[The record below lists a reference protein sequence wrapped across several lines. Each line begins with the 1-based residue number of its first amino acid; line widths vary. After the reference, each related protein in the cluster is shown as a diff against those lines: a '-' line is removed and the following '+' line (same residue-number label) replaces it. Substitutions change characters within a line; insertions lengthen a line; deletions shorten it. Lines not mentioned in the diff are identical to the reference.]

1 MSKEF
6 SDFLTSRELDHL
18 MMLREDIPALDAED
32 HQVVAQLIGE
42 GKSYQ
47 AIANLIMYPELI
59 PEQERVQAL
68 LNGLRETENTYL
80 VLAAIVGLGRIPEE
94 ALPEPLRDTVVQE
107 VLRSLHQYGG
117 VIAERASVVLADKT
131 WWLLSTPASELV
143 GLLGHPSGAVRHNV
157 LVALIPLVGLVHLR
171 GVIGEAVEEGR
182 LSLEAARETEEKLM
196 AIEGFGKDDTVDEE
210 TFDLGMLTVPLLA
223 YIPNFEDWRV
233 DTAP

>member
-1 MSKEF
+1 
-6 SDFLTSRELDHL
+6 
-18 MMLREDIPALDAED
+18 
-32 HQVVAQLIGE
+32 
-42 GKSYQ
+42 
-47 AIANLIMYPELI
+47 
-59 PEQERVQAL
+59 
-68 LNGLRETENTYL
+68 
-80 VLAAIVGLGRIPEE
+80 
-94 ALPEPLRDTVVQE
+94 
-107 VLRSLHQYGG
+107 
-117 VIAERASVVLADKT
+117 
-131 WWLLSTPASELV
+131 
-143 GLLGHPSGAVRHNV
+143 V